1 VTIFV
6 NFVRVFTDI
15 MIAAIFVR
23 AILSWVITDPQNPLI
38 TVLDQITEPILGPLR
53 RVVPRLGMFDITPM
67 VAMIILIAIQQMVIK
82 FYGS

>member
-1 VTIFV
+1 MIFV
-6 NFVRVFTDI
+6 RFVEVFTDI

-23 AILSWVITDPQNPLI
+23 VLLSWVITDPRNPLI
-38 TVLDQITEPILGPLR
+38 TVLDQITEPILAPLR

-67 VAMIILIAIQQMVIK
+67 VAMIILIAIQRMVMN

>member
-1 VTIFV
+1 MILV
-6 NFVRVFTDI
+6 NFVKVFTDI

-23 AILSWVITDPQNPLI
+23 VLLSWVITDPRNPLVN
-38 TVLDQITEPILGPLR
+38 VLDQITEPILGPLR

-67 VAMIILIAIQQMVIK
+67 VAMIILIAIQRMVIS

>member
-1 VTIFV
+1 MIFV
-6 NFVRVFTDI
+6 RFVEVFTDI

-23 AILSWVITDPQNPLI
+23 AILSWVITDPRNPLI
-38 TVLDQITEPILGPLR
+38 TVLDQITEPLLAPLR

-67 VAMIILIAIQQMVIK
+67 VAMIILIAIQRMVMN

>member
-1 VTIFV
+1 MIFV
-6 NFVRVFTDI
+6 RFVEVFTDI

-23 AILSWVITDPQNPLI
+23 AILSWVVTDPRNPLI
-38 TVLDQITEPILGPLR
+38 TVLDQIVEPILAPLR

-67 VAMIILIAIQQMVIK
+67 VAMILLIAIQRMVIN

>member
-1 VTIFV
+1 MIFV
-6 NFVRVFTDI
+6 RFVEVFTDI

-23 AILSWVITDPQNPLI
+23 VLLSWVITDPRNPLI
-38 TVLDQITEPILGPLR
+38 TVLDQITQPILAPLR

-67 VAMIILIAIQQMVIK
+67 VAMIILIAIQRMVMN